1 MDKLIDYLS
10 DYLEIDRDKI
20 TEDSNLVVDLGLT
33 SYDVVEIVCDLEE
46 IFNANINSNK
56 ISNMVTVKDIYS
68 EIQLSKEN

>member
-20 TEDSNLVVDLGLT
+20 TEDSKLVVDLGLT

-46 IFNANINSNK
+46 IFNVDINSNK
-56 ISNMVTVKDIYS
+56 ISNMVTVKDVYS
-68 EIQLSKEN
+68 EIQLSKKS